1 MFCIV
6 VVVFCPPSPPLLQV
20 FCFVVYKF
28 VSMRKMINT
37 FPIIN
42 IHEHILKKY
51 VIEKPSTCS
60 ELTSAVSM
68 SLHSLITFNSKL
80 VKKINTDEVN

>member
-1 MFCIV
+1 
-6 VVVFCPPSPPLLQV
+6 
-20 FCFVVYKF
+20 
-28 VSMRKMINT
+28 MRKMINT

-68 SLHSLITFNSKL
+68 SLHSLITLNSKL
-80 VKKINTDEVN
+80 VKKKINTDEVNKPGFR

>member
-1 MFCIV
+1 
-6 VVVFCPPSPPLLQV
+6 
-20 FCFVVYKF
+20 
-28 VSMRKMINT
+28 MRKIINI

-42 IHEHILKKY
+42 IHEHILTRY
-51 VIEKPSTCS
+51 VIEKSCTCS
-60 ELTSAVSM
+60 EPTSAVSM